1 MIPVANT
8 RWHRSNLAPD
18 KSRSK
23 SFKHTYFQHFSM
35 LFGTTWPLLSHPAS
49 HACVHLWQK
58 QAKNHCVY
66 NIFDSFSEAILG
78 SNMGRT
84 KNVKNA
90 TGQIGTVL
98 VSKKMFKTLI
108 FWTLFC
114 YFWALH
120 GICDYVRLHIFQQTN
135 AKNMK
140 KHYVYNNFDKCSEAA
155 LRPQDGKTQIWPANV
170 DAKELPRQSH
180 KTLIFST
187 YFVNF
192 AFRDPCGDRPQC
204 ALHAEN

>member
-8 RWHRSNLAPD
+8 SWHRSNLAPD

-23 SFKHTYFQHFSM
+23 FVKHTYFRHFSM
-35 LFGTTWPLLSHPAS
+35 FFGTTWPLLSHPAS

-66 NIFDSFSEAILG
+66 NIFDSFSDAILG
-78 SNMGRT
+78 SNMGRA

-90 TGQIGTVL
+90 TGQIGTIL
-98 VSKKMFKTLI
+98 VSSKHWFSSWFFIIFGHFTALAITSGSTSFSRQMQKTL
-108 FWTLFC
+108 
-114 YFWALH
+114 
-120 GICDYVRLHIFQQTN
+120 
-135 AKNMK
+135 KN
-140 KHYVYNNFDKCSEAA
+140 HYVYNKFDKCSEAA
-155 LRPQDGKTQIWPANV
+155 LRPQDGKTQIWPPNV

-180 KTLIFST
+180 KTLIFWT

-192 AFRDPCGDRPQC
+192 ALRDPCGDRSQR
-204 ALHAEN
+204 ALHSENN